1 MTSETAGTTGGS
13 EAVAAADA
21 PCALV
26 VDGDEFFRIAFA
38 AVLEKRLGFG
48 RVIEATRV
56 DEALAIAASEPDLRL
71 VLVDLACTIP
81 PGPAAL
87 GALRDARPDLVVAV
101 MANTVDREQVL
112 ATLAAGLHGY
122 VCKGEGLP
130 AVTAALTAM
139 LAGSIHVP
147 AGMAKRDPAPHDT
160 DATPPA
166 RGALTHRQLDVL
178 RLLVEGRS
186 NKEIARILGLGEG
199 TVKTHVAALLR
210 VLKVQNRSAAAV
222 TGQRILSAA

>member
-1 MTSETAGTTGGS
+1 MSSDGS
-13 EAVAAADA
+13 ESPAESQPFRPAEWS
-21 PCALV
+21 ALV
-26 VDGDEFFRIAFA
+26 VDADEFFRIAFA
-38 AVLEKRLGFG
+38 AVLEKRLGCA
-48 RVIEATRV
+48 RVLEATRI
-56 DEALAIAASEPDLRL
+56 DEALAILSSEPDLRI
-71 VLVDLACTIP
+71 VLVDLACSMP
-81 PGPAAL
+81 PGPSAL
-87 GALRDARPDLVVAV
+87 GPLRDARPDLVVAV

-112 ATLAAGLHGY
+112 ATLSAGLHGY
-122 VCKGEGLP
+122 VCKAEGLP
-130 AVTAALTAM
+130 AVTAALNAM

-147 AGMAKRDPAPHDT
+147 ASMAQRAPHAT
-160 DATPPA
+160 GPDAATA
-166 RGALTHRQLDVL
+166 DRGALTHRQLDVL

>member
-1 MTSETAGTTGGS
+1 MTTDGTGIGGGS
-13 EAVAAADA
+13 EASPVAAGLS
-21 PCALV
+21 ALV

-38 AVLEKRLGFG
+38 AVLEKRLGFA
-48 RVIEATRV
+48 RVLEATRIE
-56 DEALAIAASEPDLRL
+56 DAHALLAAEPDLRL
-71 VLVDLACTIP
+71 VLVDLACTVP
-81 PGPAAL
+81 PGPEAL

-101 MANTVDREQVL
+101 IANTVERDQVL

-122 VCKGEGLP
+122 VCKAEGLQS
-130 AVTAALTAM
+130 VTAALKAM

-147 AGMAKRDPAPHDT
+147 AGMARREAHAAEPEGPA
-160 DATPPA
+160 AT

-186 NKEIARILGLGEG
+186 NKDIARILGLGEG

>member
-1 MTSETAGTTGGS
+1 MSSDGFALPAGS
-13 EAVAAADA
+13 E
-21 PCALV
+21 PFCLPGQSALV
-26 VDGDEFFRIAFA
+26 VDADEFFRIAFA
-38 AVLEKRLGFG
+38 AVLEKRLGFA
-48 RVIEATRV
+48 RVLEATTV
-56 DEALAIAASEPDLRL
+56 DEALALLRAEPDLRL
-71 VLVDLACTIP
+71 VLVDLACTLP

-87 GALRDARPDLVVAV
+87 GPLRDARPDLVVAV
-101 MANTVDREQVL
+101 MANAVDREQVL

-122 VCKGEGLP
+122 VCKAEGLG
-130 AVTAALTAM
+130 AVTAALKAM

-147 AGMAKRDPAPHDT
+147 AGMARRDPHPGEPDVPT
-160 DATPPA
+160 ST